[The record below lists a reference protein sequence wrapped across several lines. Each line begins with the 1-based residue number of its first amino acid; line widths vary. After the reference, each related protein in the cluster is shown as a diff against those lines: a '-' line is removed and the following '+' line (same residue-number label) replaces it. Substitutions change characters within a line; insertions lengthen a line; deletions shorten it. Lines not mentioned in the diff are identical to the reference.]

1 MPFQQ
6 GPRKAEKDDKGNT
19 VYPCLWIGCQK
30 AFGTAGHV
38 RRHEKTHVGIT
49 PYACPHCDKSFN
61 RSDVRAK
68 HVSTMHPER
77 EGQAGPSSSGSID
90 INDEPPSK
98 IRRMSI
104 DEDSSTHR
112 GVSTS
117 NFDNT
122 NPRTESEYQRRYSTS
137 SDHRR
142 PSITSLT
149 ELANVAVTD
158 NSTPFNPF
166 VSPLSSTVPI
176 PIPVQVSIPSSNL
189 ISSSHNQNVNIDPID
204 QLWNT
209 FNQHDPSPSSSSPH
223 QDYTAG
229 SGLTP
234 LLNNSSPNVNISI
247 SNPNMA
253 LTMMPPLPA
262 TAVNTGTPFSVP
274 SVGSSNSGFIDP
286 AHLSVGT
293 STGLSSD
300 FNADLFGV
308 PISSEQ
314 PIDPFDPSWEWFG
327 QVFGWGS
334 DENIDLDIGLQS
346 SMFDKAGV
354 GPISSTD
361 SLSAAWLLCST
372 PRGGSPVNG
381 EDPNSIHIDNNPNK
395 SKPVMGMPDPFG
407 RKEDNPWPS
416 IFKPKVPDR
425 PLTLAGIK
433 ASPRTYNEKYKI
445 PSSSGLKTNA
455 INETSR
461 NAMLSL
467 IYLCHQPHWLMPD
480 IDDFP
485 NSETMSDFVDLY
497 FENFHPIFPIVHKPT
512 FLKSDTPAV
521 LLLSVAAIGATY
533 ANKEFGP
540 LAVALCELVRRMI
553 AWMRGSDQRA
563 KFDRNTLLAFLLQTA
578 LGIACGSREMYYHAE
593 IFRCSIVTTCRRLHL
608 LRGIGS
614 AMNDL
619 YAREE
624 FPTDEQRYKAYM
636 EDESKRR
643 LGWGVYYLDSQM
655 VALLHIPA
663 VFAVNEAGIHLPCE
677 DKLWEA
683 PDAET
688 WAALIANGE
697 ATDPYTMRPKFLKVL
712 AKSLAGEDIGLK
724 MDDLGC
730 AIISLTVWRMLLDQQ
745 MLQKALGIGLTDN
758 GMDKPSYTHEAHV
771 LETKPAHL
779 LLRLAQTTYLSPS
792 PSHLRLTPAALY
804 HSAHIQFT
812 RPGLMNRIRHVSGKY
827 EPDMTTK
834 GSLGWLK
841 AWMKDG
847 KEVRKVLWHAGV
859 LNALLTEFS
868 RGSFAELFWTFDCAL
883 VVWAIVKYAPHQ
895 LSSSTGLRSALF
907 SANWFDTVP
916 PKLWLEHGGEIVFPF
931 LGSSIN
937 WKVSNLLEL
946 FMSRLEK
953 MKWGL
958 AIQYKLVLNTLLEA
972 ELIHNGKL
980 NQISAPDGG
989 KPIKRIGEGKEDYNT
1004 DESDK

>member
-6 GPRKAEKDDKGNT
+6 GPRKAEKDEQGNT
-19 VYPCLWIGCQK
+19 VYPCLWIGCKK

-77 EGQAGPSSSGSID
+77 ESQGGSSSSGILD
-90 INDEPPSK
+90 GDDERPSK
-98 IRRMSI
+98 IRRLSI
-104 DEDSSTHR
+104 DEDSPNQREINLKSDEEHL
-112 GVSTS
+112 
-117 NFDNT
+117 
-122 NPRTESEYQRRYSTS
+122 RRYSTS

-142 PSITSLT
+142 PSIS
-149 ELANVAVTD
+149 EIIHPQNQ
-158 NSTPFNPF
+158 SYNPF
-166 VSPLSSTVPI
+166 ISPLSNTVPI
-176 PIPVQVSIPSSNL
+176 PIPVQVSIPTSNQS
-189 ISSSHNQNVNIDPID
+189 IQDQTNQSPTINLE
-204 QLWNT
+204 QLWST
-209 FNQHDPSPSSSSPH
+209 FNNDPSSSNSNTNLP
-223 QDYTAG
+223 DSYSNT
-229 SGLTP
+229 GLTP
-234 LLNNSSPNVNISI
+234 MTNALTNGSSPNVSM
-247 SNPNMA
+247 SGSGPAGMS
-253 LTMMPPLPA
+253 MMPPPPQQQ
-262 TAVNTGTPFSVP
+262 VNTGTPFSVP

-293 STGLSSD
+293 SAGLNGD
-300 FNADLFGV
+300 FGTDLFGA
-308 PISSEQ
+308 PL
-314 PIDPFDPSWEWFG
+314 PPGPPLDPFDPSWEWFG
-327 QVFGWGS
+327 HVFGWGS

-381 EDPNSIHIDNNPNK
+381 EDSTNWTK
-395 SKPVMGMPDPFG
+395 AAMGMPDPFG
-407 RKEDNPWPS
+407 RKDDTLWPS
-416 IFKPKVPDR
+416 VFKPKVPDR
-425 PLTLAGIK
+425 PLTLAGVK
-433 ASPRTYNEKYKI
+433 AT
-445 PSSSGLKTNA
+445 SSKLSNKFNKDPVDRNA
-455 INETSR
+455 IQSNFSNGVNETSR

-467 IYLCHQPHWLMPD
+467 IYLSHQPHWMIPD
-480 IDDFP
+480 VEDFP
-485 NSETMSDFVDLY
+485 DAETMSDFVDLY
-497 FENFHPIFPIVHKPT
+497 FENFHPLFPIVHKPT
-512 FLKSDTPAV
+512 FFNGDTPAV

-619 YAREE
+619 YAKEE
-624 FPTDEQRYKAYM
+624 FPTDDQRYKAYM
-636 EDESKRR
+636 EDETKRR

-663 VFAVNEAGIHLPCE
+663 VFAVNEAGIHLPC
-677 DKLWEA
+677 DDALWEA
-683 PDAET
+683 PDAAS
-688 WAALIANGE
+688 WASLIANGE
-697 ATDPYTMRPKFLKVL
+697 ATDPYKTRPKFLKVL

-745 MLQKALGIGLTDN
+745 MLQKALGVGLTDN

-771 LETKPAHL
+771 LETKPAYL

-804 HSAHIQFT
+804 HSAYIQFT
-812 RPGLMNRIRHVSGKY
+812 RPGLMDRIRHVSGKY

-847 KEVRKVLWHAGV
+847 KEVRKILWHAGV
-859 LNALLTEFS
+859 LNGLLAEFS
-868 RGSFAELFWTFDCAL
+868 RGSFSELFWTFDCAL

-895 LSSSTGLRSALF
+895 ITNKGLRSALF
-907 SANWFDTVP
+907 AANWFDTIP
-916 PKLWLEHGGEIVFPF
+916 PNLWIAHGGEIVFPY
-931 LGSSIN
+931 LGSSSN
-937 WKVSNLLEL
+937 WTVSNLLEL
-946 FMSRLEK
+946 FMNRLES

-958 AIQYKLVLNTLLEA
+958 AVQYKLVLNTLLEA
-972 ELIHNGKL
+972 EKVGKTL
-980 NQISAPDGG
+980 AVDGG
-989 KPIKRIGEGKEDYNT
+989 RPNKASGEGKEDYT
-1004 DESDK
+1004 DSDGK

>member
-1 MPFQQ
+1 MPFQT
-6 GPRKAEKDDKGNT
+6 GPRKAEKDEKGNT
-19 VYPCLWIGCQK
+19 VYPCLWVGCKK

-77 EGQAGPSSSGSID
+77 EALPADDDG
-90 INDEPPSK
+90 PPSK

-104 DEDSSTHR
+104 DEDYSNSRRLSSTE
-112 GVSTS
+112 SS
-117 NFDNT
+117 ND
-122 NPRTESEYQRRYSTS
+122 RDQRRYSTS

-142 PSITSLT
+142 PSITSIV
-149 ELANVAVTD
+149 ENPGVIP
-158 NSTPFNPF
+158 SFNTF
-166 VSPLSSTVPI
+166 ISPLSNTI
-176 PIPVQVSIPSSNL
+176 PIPVPVQVPIPPSN
-189 ISSSHNQNVNIDPID
+189 QPITNPSPNPLD
-204 QLWNT
+204 QLWT
-209 FNQHDPSPSSSSPH
+209 TLQDHNQDIN
-223 QDYTAG
+223 G
-229 SGLTP
+229 STGLTP
-234 LLNNSSPNVNISI
+234 MTAALSSPNVGM
-247 SNPNMA
+247 SNSGPAGM
-253 LTMMPPLPA
+253 MMPPPPA
-262 TAVNTGTPFSVP
+262 ISTGTPFSVP

-293 STGLSSD
+293 STGMSGE
-300 FNADLFGV
+300 FNPDLFGGAI
-308 PISSEQ
+308 PSGP

-327 QVFGWGS
+327 HVFGWGS

-346 SMFDKAGV
+346 SMFERGGV

-381 EDPNSIHIDNNPNK
+381 EDPFNVNGK
-395 SKPVMGMPDPFG
+395 GGKPILGMPDPFG

-416 IFKPKVPDR
+416 VFKPKVPDR
-425 PLTLAGIK
+425 PLTLAGVK
-433 ASPRTYNEKYKI
+433 ASPRASRSRLNPE
-445 PSSSGLKTNA
+445 A
-455 INETSR
+455 ISETSR

-467 IYLCHQPHWLMPD
+467 IYLSHQPHWLMPD
-480 IDDFP
+480 VDDFP
-485 NSETMSDFVDLY
+485 DAETMSDFVDLY
-497 FENFHPIFPIVHKPT
+497 FEKFHPLFPIVHKPT
-512 FLKSDTPAV
+512 FFNGDTPAV

-533 ANKEFGP
+533 ADKEFGP
-540 LAVALCELVRRMI
+540 LAVAMCELVRRMI

-619 YAREE
+619 YAKEE
-624 FPTDEQRYKAYM
+624 NPTDEQRYKAYM
-636 EDESKRR
+636 EDETKRR
-643 LGWGVYYLDSQM
+643 LGWGVYYVDSQM

-663 VFAVNEAGIHLPCE
+663 VFAVNEAGIHLTCE
-677 DKLWEA
+677 DVLWEA
-683 PDAET
+683 PDAES
-688 WAALIANGE
+688 WAAAIANGE
-697 ATDPYTMRPKFLKVL
+697 ALDPHTTRPKFLKLL
-712 AKSLAGEDIGLK
+712 AKSLSGEDVGERL
-724 MDDLGC
+724 DDLGC

-745 MLQKALGIGLTDN
+745 MLQKALGVGLTDN

-779 LLRLAQTTYLSPS
+779 LLRLAQTAYLSPS
-792 PSHLRLTPAALY
+792 PTHLRLTPAALY
-804 HSAHIQFT
+804 HSANIQFT
-812 RPGLMNRIRHVSGKY
+812 RPGLMDRIRHVSGKY

-859 LNALLTEFS
+859 LNALLAEFS

-883 VVWAIVKYAPHQ
+883 VVWAVVKYAPHQ
-895 LSSSTGLRSALF
+895 ITNTGLRSALF
-907 SANWFDTVP
+907 AANWFDTTP
-916 PKLWLEHGGEIVFPF
+916 PKLWISHGGEIVFPF
-931 LGSSIN
+931 LGSSAT
-937 WKVSNLLEL
+937 WTVSSLLEL
-946 FMSRLEK
+946 FMNRLES
-953 MKWGL
+953 MPWGL
-958 AIQYKLVLNTLLEA
+958 AVQYRLVLNTLLEA
-972 ELIHNGKL
+972 EKAGKVL
-980 NQISAPDGG
+980 SVDGG
-989 KPIKRIGEGKEDYNT
+989 RPSKKYGEGKENY
-1004 DESDK
+1004 DENDGR

>member
-6 GPRKAEKDDKGNT
+6 GPRKAEKDDKGNP
-19 VYPCLWIGCQK
+19 VYPCLWIGCK
-30 AFGTAGHV
+30 KSFGTAGHV

-68 HVSTMHPER
+68 HVSTMHPEK
-77 EGQAGPSSSGSID
+77 EGQSGSSSSGMVD
-90 INDEPPSK
+90 GDDEPPNK
-98 IRRMSI
+98 IRRTSM
-104 DEDSSTHR
+104 DEDTSTQR
-112 GVSTS
+112 GE
-117 NFDNT
+117 NAEFHHDHHH
-122 NPRTESEYQRRYSTS
+122 ERRYSTS

-142 PSITSLT
+142 PSITSINET
-149 ELANVAVTD
+149 SNP
-158 NSTPFNPF
+158 TPNPSYPF
-166 VSPLSSTVPI
+166 VSVSPLSHTVPI
-176 PIPVQVSIPSSNL
+176 QVAIPTSTPHQQQSSINVST
-189 ISSSHNQNVNIDPID
+189 ID

-209 FNQHDPSPSSSSPH
+209 FNGPTPPSASGQS
-223 QDYTAG
+223 T
-229 SGLTP
+229 GLTP
-234 LLNNSSPNVNISI
+234 LTNPSPSVLMSG
-247 SNPNMA
+247 SGPAGMS
-253 LTMMPPLPA
+253 MMPPPPQQ
-262 TAVNTGTPFSVP
+262 TTVNTGTPFSVP

-286 AHLSVGT
+286 AQLSVGT
-293 STGLSSD
+293 SAGLGGD
-300 FNADLFGV
+300 FGADLFGPPIV
-308 PISSEQ
+308 PDQ
-314 PIDPFDPSWEWFG
+314 PLDPFDPSWEWFG

-346 SMFDKAGV
+346 SMFDKGGV

-381 EDPNSIHIDNNPNK
+381 EDPTNSLNK
-395 SKPVMGMPDPFG
+395 GKPVLGMPDPFG

-425 PLTLAGIK
+425 PLTLAGVK
-433 ASPRTYNEKYKI
+433 ASPRLHKWKQQSN
-445 PSSSGLKTNA
+445 SGMPHNA

-467 IYLCHQPHWLMPD
+467 IYLSHQPTWLMPD

-485 NSETMSDFVDLY
+485 DSETLSDFVDLY
-497 FENFHPIFPIVHKPT
+497 FENFHPLFPIVHRPT
-512 FLKSDTPAV
+512 FFKGDTPAV

-624 FPTDEQRYKAYM
+624 FPTDDQRYKAYM
-636 EDESKRR
+636 EDETKRR

-677 DKLWEA
+677 DALWEA
-683 PDAET
+683 PDAAS

-697 ATDPYTMRPKFLKVL
+697 ATDPSTTRPKFLKVL

-745 MLQKALGIGLTDN
+745 MLQKALGVGLTDN

-771 LETKPAHL
+771 LDTKPAHL

-792 PSHLRLTPAALY
+792 PTHLRLTPAALY

-812 RPGLMNRIRHVSGKY
+812 RPGLMDRIRHVSGKY

-859 LNALLTEFS
+859 LNALLAEFS

-883 VVWAIVKYAPHQ
+883 VVWAIAKYAPHQ
-895 LSSSTGLRSALF
+895 ITNNGLKSALF
-907 SANWFDTVP
+907 AANWFDTIP
-916 PKLWLEHGGEIVFPF
+916 PNLWLLHGGEMVFPF
-931 LGSSIN
+931 LGSSAN
-937 WKVSNLLEL
+937 WTVSNLLEL
-946 FMSRLEK
+946 FMNRLES

-958 AIQYKLVLNTLLEA
+958 AVQYRLVLNTLLEA
-972 ELIHNGKL
+972 EKVGKTL
-980 NQISAPDGG
+980 AVDGG
-989 KPIKRIGEGKEDYNT
+989 RPNKRNGEGGDYNT
-1004 DESDK
+1004 DSDGK

>member
-6 GPRKAEKDDKGNT
+6 GPRKAEKDEQGNT
-19 VYPCLWIGCQK
+19 VYPCLWIGCKK

-77 EGQAGPSSSGSID
+77 EGQGGSSSSGMMD
-90 INDEPPSK
+90 DLDERPAK
-98 IRRMSI
+98 IRRLSI
-104 DEDSSTHR
+104 DEDSPNQREGNS
-112 GVSTS
+112 STS
-117 NFDNT
+117 K
-122 NPRTESEYQRRYSTS
+122 SEEGHSRRYSTS

-142 PSITSLT
+142 PSISEITHPQPHPHPQTQPQLT
-149 ELANVAVTD
+149 Q
-158 NSTPFNPF
+158 PFNTF
-166 VSPLSSTVPI
+166 ISPLSTTI
-176 PIPVQVSIPSSNL
+176 PMPVPVQVSIPSNQPASDQHQHQNQPDQSPTINL
-189 ISSSHNQNVNIDPID
+189 E
-204 QLWNT
+204 QLWST
-209 FNQHDPSPSSSSPH
+209 FNTDPSTNANLPDSFPH
-223 QDYTAG
+223 T
-229 SGLTP
+229 GLTP
-234 LLNNSSPNVNISI
+234 ITNPLAANGPGASPNVGMSG
-247 SNPNMA
+247 SGPAGMS
-253 LTMMPPLPA
+253 MMPPPQ
-262 TAVNTGTPFSVP
+262 VNTGTPFSVP

-293 STGLSSD
+293 SAGLGD
-300 FNADLFGV
+300 FSTDLFGA
-308 PISSEQ
+308 PL
-314 PIDPFDPSWEWFG
+314 PPGPPLDPFDPSWEWFG
-327 QVFGWGS
+327 HVFGWGS

-381 EDPNSIHIDNNPNK
+381 EDPTNSTK
-395 SKPVMGMPDPFG
+395 SASLMPDPFG
-407 RKEDNPWPS
+407 RKDDTLWPNV
-416 IFKPKVPDR
+416 FKPKVPDR
-425 PLTLAGIK
+425 PLTLAGVK
-433 ASPRTYNEKYKI
+433 ATSSKVTNRNKI
-445 PSSSGLKTNA
+445 PLDSNGIASKFANGV
-455 INETSR
+455 NETSR

-467 IYLCHQPHWLMPD
+467 IYLSHQPHWMIPD
-480 IDDFP
+480 VEDFP
-485 NSETMSDFVDLY
+485 DAETMSDFVDLY
-497 FENFHPIFPIVHKPT
+497 FENFHPLFPIVHKPT
-512 FLKSDTPAV
+512 FFNGDTPAV

-619 YAREE
+619 HARED
-624 FPTDEQRYKAYM
+624 FPTDDQRYKAYM
-636 EDESKRR
+636 EDETKRR

-663 VFAVNEAGIHLPCE
+663 VFAVNEAGIHLPC
-677 DKLWEA
+677 DDALWEA
-683 PDAET
+683 PDAAS
-688 WAALIANGE
+688 WAALIANKE
-697 ATDPYTMRPKFLKVL
+697 AADPYTTRPKFLKVL
-712 AKSLAGEDIGLK
+712 AKSLAGEDIGTK

-745 MLQKALGIGLTDN
+745 MLQKALGVGLTDN

-804 HSAHIQFT
+804 HSAYIQFT
-812 RPGLMNRIRHVSGKY
+812 RPGLMDRIRHVSGKY

-859 LNALLTEFS
+859 LNALLAEFS

-895 LSSSTGLRSALF
+895 ITKTNQGLRSALF
-907 SANWFDTVP
+907 AANWFDTVP
-916 PKLWLEHGGEIVFPF
+916 PNLWIAHGGEIVFPF
-931 LGSSIN
+931 LGSSAN
-937 WKVSNLLEL
+937 WTVSNLLEL
-946 FMSRLEK
+946 FMNRLEA
-953 MKWGL
+953 MRWGL
-958 AIQYKLVLNTLLEA
+958 AVQYKLVLNTLLEA
-972 ELIHNGKL
+972 EKVGKTL
-980 NQISAPDGG
+980 AVDGG
-989 KPIKRIGEGKEDYNT
+989 RPNKASGEGKEDYT
-1004 DESDK
+1004 DSDGK